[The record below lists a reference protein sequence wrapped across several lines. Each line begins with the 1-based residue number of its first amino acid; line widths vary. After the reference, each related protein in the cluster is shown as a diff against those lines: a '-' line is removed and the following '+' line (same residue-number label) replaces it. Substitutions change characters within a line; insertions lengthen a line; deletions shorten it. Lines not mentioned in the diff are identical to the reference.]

1 VNLISSYKYF
11 LIQAFVLRS
20 IFVASHS
27 VHLKNINCPDWK
39 QHKQASENAI
49 H

>member
-20 IFVASHS
+20 IFVASQS
-27 VHLKNINCPDWK
+27 LDRQNIN
-39 QHKQASENAI
+39 QQS
-49 H
+49 